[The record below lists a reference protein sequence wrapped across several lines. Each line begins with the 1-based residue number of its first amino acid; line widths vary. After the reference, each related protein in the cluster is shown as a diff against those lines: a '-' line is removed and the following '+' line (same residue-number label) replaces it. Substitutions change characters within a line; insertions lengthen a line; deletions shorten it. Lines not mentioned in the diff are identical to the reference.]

1 MTEIDVTFE
10 DDEPDVK
17 GFRTMVVTKPDD
29 PYAGAW
35 WPPGHIIGYELTFVH
50 TMKDLMDGIAAG
62 KSPAST
68 VEDGY
73 RCQAVL
79 DAVER
84 STESREWISR
94 EYGEL
99 Y

>member
-1 MTEIDVTFE
+1 MTFE